1 MFTYFQPIVQ
11 PNSGVITVSGG
22 HLNQFIQPSLPSAPT
37 GVRIPVQN
45 VSNILQIQQQSQQ
58 LKPQQGTIQ
67 NAVLTV
73 PSGTLMVNQP
83 GTSAQQNSKLKI
95 FLVIN
100 LLDF

>member
-45 VSNILQIQQQSQQ
+45 VSNILQIQQSQQ
-58 LKPQQGTIQ
+58 LKLQQGTIQ

-73 PSGTLMVNQP
+73 PSGTLRVNQP
-83 GTSAQQNSKLKI
+83 GISAQQNSKLKI
-95 FLVIN
+95 FHVIN
-100 LLDF
+100 LLDL